1 MKIAIFMDS
10 NGETLPFGESGTV
23 ELYDR
28 DGEDWYCINCIPF
41 KPDRA
46 MNLNLLRQCIYKMAS
61 QLDDCKLLVVKK
73 THGIFKAILEEELG
87 MHVLTFDGSPLESLD
102 QIREQREK
110 ELIAAAASV
119 CSRPCGG
126 NGAAEMHPVPVG
138 NADRK
143 LYRINLAEVQ
153 KKNTS
158 LNSKEILLPFLQERN
173 FRELEIICIHP
184 PKWLDDALRT
194 FCLTMKTEER
204 EDGFCHVFVYL
215 KGAKG

>member
-1 MKIAIFMDS
+1 MKIAVFMDS
-10 NGETLPFGESGTV
+10 NGETLPFGEAGTV

-61 QLDDCKLLVVKK
+61 QLDDCKLFVVKK
-73 THGIFKAILEEELG
+73 TQGIFKAILEEELG
-87 MHVLTFDGSPLESLD
+87 INVRTFDGSPLESLD

-110 ELIAAAASV
+110 EII
-119 CSRPCGG
+119 
-126 NGAAEMHPVPVG
+126 GAAVSACGRSCGQGEAAGISPVPVG

-158 LNSKEILLPFLQERN
+158 LNSKEILLPFLEENN
-173 FRELEIICIHP
+173 FHELEIICIHP
-184 PKWLDDALRT
+184 PKWLGNALPT
-194 FCLTMKTEER
+194 FGLTMKTEER
-204 EDGFCHVFVYL
+204 KDGFCHVFVYFNDC
-215 KGAKG
+215 K